1 LDPLLLKLA
10 RAAHRRVGVEIL
22 RRKKRTNEQEYV
34 RHLLFTVLSSATL
47 ERVLR
52 QLRKL
57 PWPASQS
64 YVLKCV
70 LKVCKGKYAQ
80 LALAASLVAGLA
92 RYHSA
97 AGVAL
102 VDLLLEELRV
112 GMEEHGSPIFGSQR
126 RVAQLRLL
134 GELKNYG
141 LVDHKVRVCACVCV
155 CVRRSPLALRLWSST
170 CANPHTYSLTR
181 TEFAC
186 VCASERVRSECGG
199 CAWLAHDEDED
210 GSKSKAMQLSEA

>member
-1 LDPLLLKLA
+1 MGEN
-10 RAAHRRVGVEIL
+10 R

-34 RHLLFTVLSSATL
+34 RHLLFTVLSRGTV

-57 PWPASQS
+57 PWPASQP

-97 AGVAL
+97 VGVAL
-102 VDLLLEELRV
+102 VDLLLEEIRV

-134 GELKNYG
+134 GELYNYK
-141 LVDHKVRVCACVCV
+141 LVDHKVCVCV
-155 CVRRSPLALRLWSST
+155 CVRASSARCGAPPARSPTHAPGVHVFVGVSECEASAGVVRGSRT
-170 CANPHTYSLTR
+170 TRAVRKGRRCSLT
-181 TEFAC
+181 
-186 VCASERVRSECGG
+186 
-199 CAWLAHDEDED
+199 
-210 GSKSKAMQLSEA
+210 

>member
-1 LDPLLLKLA
+1 MN
-10 RAAHRRVGVEIL
+10 R

-34 RHLLFTVLSSATL
+34 RHLLFTVLSRATV

-57 PWPASQS
+57 PWPASQP

-102 VDLLLEELRV
+102 VDLLLEEIRV
-112 GMEEHGSPIFGSQR
+112 GMEEHGSPVFGSQR

-134 GELKNYG
+134 GELYNYR
-141 LVDHKVRVCACVCV
+141 LVDHKVRVVCVCV
-155 CVRRSPLALRLWSST
+155 CCVSSLLSRVAVCGSNGSISEPRDSPNESHASPPGGFPSALNR
-170 CANPHTYSLTR
+170 
-181 TEFAC
+181 
-186 VCASERVRSECGG
+186 
-199 CAWLAHDEDED
+199 
-210 GSKSKAMQLSEA
+210 GSPIEPCIETLS